1 MSIQEDST
9 QVVSEETGGN
19 QETSQTTE
27 VSETQAGNSLV
38 GAALVEALDKDEVA
52 KDLLRRRQQSTKDR
66 GIVEAK
72 KDAAKALS
80 EVERLSARMTPENQE
95 IFGQIRRDDAIDQL
109 LITGQIGNSPQVSGT
124 EQKVEAQTPTSS
136 LDIVAALK
144 NANYDLS
151 KVTKKD
157 LEFADGFKDQ
167 KALERALLGR
177 NIDSPAD
184 PASIVQ
190 GSGGNLPLQAEKMSM
205 EAATAKLDELRLE
218 YAASKRPKK
227 VQEEMDALD
236 LRLAEGLKS

>member
-80 EVERLSARMTPENQE
+80 EVERLSARMT
-95 IFGQIRRDDAIDQL
+95 
-109 LITGQIGNSPQVSGT
+109 
-124 EQKVEAQTPTSS
+124 
-136 LDIVAALK
+136 
-144 NANYDLS
+144 
-151 KVTKKD
+151 
-157 LEFADGFKDQ
+157 
-167 KALERALLGR
+167 
-177 NIDSPAD
+177 
-184 PASIVQ
+184 
-190 GSGGNLPLQAEKMSM
+190 
-205 EAATAKLDELRLE
+205 
-218 YAASKRPKK
+218 
-227 VQEEMDALD
+227 
-236 LRLAEGLKS
+236 